1 MRNTILTLAIFLLTT
16 TQVLAQ
22 KQQTCHNDGPQAGNC
37 GQSFAPLSESGPTTS
52 PIHPRKSNDTRFIEN
67 SGSGLD
73 TGCTFRPDGPLV
85 ISLPVTRVVG
95 KTNSDGTLQSPFQM
109 IASGVISP
117 KA

>member
-37 GQSFAPLSESGPTTS
+37 GQPFAPLSESGPTTS